1 MNIKSGIIKY
11 NTRQGNKPKLSPFF
25 QNALGKL
32 IEIGA
37 FNDKLE
43 DIKDQLVK
51 DLTEYRT
58 TYKLSNI
65 VLGMSG
71 GIDSALTASLFKEA
85 GWNVT
90 GLTLPIHQNPEE
102 TQRGID
108 ACEALG
114 ITHKQVDLSDAYDNL
129 ISHLH
134 EMPHPNGGDTKAEKV
149 RRGNIR
155 ARLRM
160 ITLYNEAAKQQGIV
174 GSTDNFSELSAGFW
188 TLHGDVGDVAPIQSL
203 SRSWEVP
210 ALADMMGVP
219 QETVYAT
226 PTDGLGV
233 DAGDEAQFGFTYLHF
248 DIVLLGLL
256 NNIFSNEGADENDVA
271 IIDSVK
277 SKIKSTGYKR
287 INPVNLRHPL
297 RGNGLYDA
305 LQNLD
310 DNLLGD

>member
-1 MNIKSGIIKY
+1 MQ
-11 NTRQGNKPKLSPFF
+11 RRLQ
-25 QNALGKL
+25 Q
-32 IEIGA
+32 
-37 FNDKLE
+37 
-43 DIKDQLVK
+43 
-51 DLTEYRT
+51 R
-58 TYKLSNI
+58 
-65 VLGMSG
+65 
-71 GIDSALTASLFKEA
+71 AS
-85 GWNVT
+85 
-90 GLTLPIHQNPEE
+90 
-102 TQRGID
+102 
-108 ACEALG
+108 
-114 ITHKQVDLSDAYDNL
+114 
-129 ISHLH
+129 
-134 EMPHPNGGDTKAEKV
+134 HPNGGDTKAEKV

-203 SRSWEVP
+203 SKSWEVP

-219 QETVYAT
+219 QETGYAT

-233 DAGDEAQFGFTYLHF
+233 DAGDEAQFGFSYLHF

-256 NNIFSNEGADENDVA
+256 NNIFSLEGADENDVA

-297 RGNGLYDA
+297 RGNALYDA
-305 LQNLD
+305 LQMLD

>member
-1 MNIKSGIIKY
+1 MNLREKIIKY
-11 NTRQGNKPKLSPFF
+11 NTRQGQAPELSDFF
-25 QNALGKL
+25 STHLGKL

-37 FNDKLE
+37 FSHKL
-43 DIKDQLVK
+43 DSIKDSIVADLV
-51 DLTEYRT
+51 EYRN

-102 TQRGID
+102 TQRGIA

-114 ITHKQVDLSDAYDNL
+114 ITHKQVDLSELYDQA
-129 ISHLH
+129 ISHLN
-134 EMPHPNGGDTKAEKV
+134 EIPHPNGGDTKAEKV

-160 ITLYNEAAKQQGIV
+160 ITLYNEAAKQNGIV

-203 SRSWEVP
+203 SKSWEVP

-256 NNIFSNEGADENDVA
+256 NKIFSSEGADENDVA

-297 RGNGLYDA
+297 RGNDLYDA

>member
-1 MNIKSGIIKY
+1 MDIKKEVLKY
-11 NTRQGNKPKLSPFF
+11 NTRDGVEPNLSSFF
-25 QNALGKL
+25 KNQFSKL

-37 FNDKLE
+37 YTHKTEAL
-43 DIKDQLVK
+43 KDSIVK
-51 DLTEYRT
+51 DLAEYKEQ
-58 TYKLSNI
+58 YNLSNI

-114 ITHKQVDLSDAYDNL
+114 IAHKQVDLSELYDQA

-203 SRSWEVP
+203 SKSWEVP

-233 DAGDEAQFGFTYLHF
+233 DAGDEAQFGFSYLHF

-256 NNIFSNEGADENDVA
+256 NNIFSLEGADENDVA
-271 IIDSVK
+271 IIESVK

-297 RGNGLYDA
+297 RGNALYDA
-305 LQNLD
+305 LQMLD

>member
-1 MNIKSGIIKY
+1 
-11 NTRQGNKPKLSPFF
+11 
-25 QNALGKL
+25 
-32 IEIGA
+32 
-37 FNDKLE
+37 
-43 DIKDQLVK
+43 
-51 DLTEYRT
+51 
-58 TYKLSNI
+58 
-65 VLGMSG
+65 MSG

-203 SRSWEVP
+203 SKSWEVP
-210 ALADMMGVP
+210 MP
-219 QETVYAT
+219 H
-226 PTDGLGV
+226 LGV
-233 DAGDEAQFGFTYLHF
+233 FVD
-248 DIVLLGLL
+248 
-256 NNIFSNEGADENDVA
+256 
-271 IIDSVK
+271 
-277 SKIKSTGYKR
+277 
-287 INPVNLRHPL
+287 NLR
-297 RGNGLYDA
+297 
-305 LQNLD
+305 
-310 DNLLGD
+310 

>member
-1 MNIKSGIIKY
+1 
-11 NTRQGNKPKLSPFF
+11 
-25 QNALGKL
+25 
-32 IEIGA
+32 
-37 FNDKLE
+37 
-43 DIKDQLVK
+43 
-51 DLTEYRT
+51 
-58 TYKLSNI
+58 
-65 VLGMSG
+65 
-71 GIDSALTASLFKEA
+71 
-85 GWNVT
+85 
-90 GLTLPIHQNPEE
+90 
-102 TQRGID
+102 
-108 ACEALG
+108 
-114 ITHKQVDLSDAYDNL
+114 
-129 ISHLH
+129 
-134 EMPHPNGGDTKAEKV
+134 
-149 RRGNIR
+149 
-155 ARLRM
+155 M

-203 SRSWEVP
+203 SKSWEVP

-233 DAGDEAQFGFTYLHF
+233 DAGDEAQFGFSYLHF

-256 NNIFSNEGADENDVA
+256 NNIFSLEGADENDVA

-297 RGNGLYDA
+297 RGNALYDA
-305 LQNLD
+305 LQMLD

>member
-1 MNIKSGIIKY
+1 MNIRKDILNY
-11 NTRQGNKPKLSPFF
+11 NTRQGIEPVLSTFF
-25 QNALGKL
+25 NNALNKL

-37 FNDKLE
+37 FSPKIE
-43 DIKDQLVK
+43 DIRDFLVT
-51 DLTEYRT
+51 DLA
-58 TYKLSNI
+58 TYKNKYNLSNI

-102 TQRGID
+102 TQRGIA

-114 ITHKQVDLSDAYDNL
+114 ITHKQVDLSEAYDNL

-160 ITLYNEAAKQQGIV
+160 ITLYNEAAKQEGIV

-203 SRSWEVP
+203 SKSWEVP

-256 NNIFSNEGADENDVA
+256 NNIFSNEGADEDDVA

-277 SKIKSTGYKR
+277 SKIKATGYKR
-287 INPVNLRHPL
+287 INPVNLDHPL
-297 RGNGLYDA
+297 RGNALYDA
-305 LQNLD
+305 LQIL
-310 DNLLGD
+310 DNLLGE

>member
-1 MNIKSGIIKY
+1 MNIRKDILQY
-11 NTRQGNKPKLSPFF
+11 NTRQGVAPVLSTFF
-25 QNALGKL
+25 SNHLNKL

-37 FNDKLE
+37 FSTKIE
-43 DIKDQLVK
+43 DIRDFLVT
-51 DLTEYRT
+51 DLA
-58 TYKLSNI
+58 TYKNKYNLSNI

-71 GIDSALTASLFKEA
+71 GIDSALTAALFKKA

-108 ACEALG
+108 ACKALG

-129 ISHLH
+129 LSHQH
-134 EMPHPNGGDTKAEKV
+134 EMPPVDGTEDDKASKI

-160 ITLYNEAAKQQGIV
+160 ITLYNEAARQNGIV

-203 SRSWEVP
+203 SKSWEVP

-277 SKIKSTGYKR
+277 SKIKATGYKR
-287 INPVNLRHPL
+287 INPVNLNHPL
-297 RGNGLYDA
+297 RGNGLYDS
-305 LQNLD
+305 LQIL
-310 DNLLGD
+310 DNLLGE

>member
-1 MNIKSGIIKY
+1 MKLRDEIIKY
-11 NTRQGNKPKLSPFF
+11 NTRQGQAPELSDFF
-25 QNALGKL
+25 STHLGKL

-37 FNDKLE
+37 FSHKL
-43 DIKDQLVK
+43 DSIKDSIVA
-51 DLTEYRT
+51 DLEEYRN

-102 TQRGID
+102 TQRGIA

-114 ITHKQVDLSDAYDNL
+114 ITHKQVDLSQAYDNMVSQ
-129 ISHLH
+129 IQEDASA
-134 EMPHPNGGDTKAEKV
+134 DDKASRV

-160 ITLYNEAAKQQGIV
+160 ITLYNEAAKQNGIV

-203 SRSWEVP
+203 SKSWEVP

-256 NNIFSNEGADENDVA
+256 NKIFNTEGADEDDVA
-271 IIDSVK
+271 IIESVK
-277 SKIKSTGYKR
+277 SKIKATGYKR

-297 RGNGLYDA
+297 RGNDLYDA
-305 LQNLD
+305 LQKLD

>member
-1 MNIKSGIIKY
+1 MKLRDEIIKY
-11 NTRQGNKPKLSPFF
+11 NTRQGQAPELSDFF
-25 QNALGKL
+25 SNHLSKL

-37 FNDKLE
+37 FSHKL
-43 DIKDQLVK
+43 DSIKDSIVA
-51 DLTEYRT
+51 DLEKYRN

-102 TQRGID
+102 TQRGIA

-114 ITHKQVDLSDAYDNL
+114 ITHKQVDLSELYDQAV
-129 ISHLH
+129 SHLH
-134 EMPHPNGGDTKAEKV
+134 EMPHPNGGGTKAEKV

-160 ITLYNEAAKQQGIV
+160 ITLYNEAAKQNGIV

-203 SRSWEVP
+203 SKSWEVP

-256 NNIFSNEGADENDVA
+256 NKIFSSEGADENDVA

-297 RGNGLYDA
+297 RGNDLYDA

>member
-1 MNIKSGIIKY
+1 MNLREEIIKY
-11 NTRQGNKPKLSPFF
+11 NTRQGQKPELSDFF
-25 QNALGKL
+25 SIHLGKL

-37 FNDKLE
+37 FSNKL
-43 DIKDQLVK
+43 DSIKDSIVA
-51 DLTEYRT
+51 DLEEYRN

-102 TQRGID
+102 TQRGIA

-114 ITHKQVDLSDAYDNL
+114 ITHKQVDLSELYDQA

-134 EMPHPNGGDTKAEKV
+134 EMPHPNGGDTKEEKV
-149 RRGNIR
+149 RRVNIR

-160 ITLYNEAAKQQGIV
+160 ITLYNEAAKQNGIV

-203 SRSWEVP
+203 SKSWEVP

-256 NNIFSNEGADENDVA
+256 NKIFNTEGADEDDVA
-271 IIDSVK
+271 IIESVK
-277 SKIKSTGYKR
+277 SKIKATGYKR

-297 RGNGLYDA
+297 RGNDLYDA
-305 LQNLD
+305 LQKLD

>member
-1 MNIKSGIIKY
+1 
-11 NTRQGNKPKLSPFF
+11 
-25 QNALGKL
+25 
-32 IEIGA
+32 
-37 FNDKLE
+37 
-43 DIKDQLVK
+43 
-51 DLTEYRT
+51 
-58 TYKLSNI
+58 
-65 VLGMSG
+65 MSG
-71 GIDSALTASLFKEA
+71 GIDSALTAALFKKA

-129 ISHLH
+129 LSHQH
-134 EMPHPNGGDTKAEKV
+134 EMPPVDGTEDDKASKI

-160 ITLYNEAAKQQGIV
+160 ITLYNEAARQNGIV

-203 SRSWEVP
+203 SKSWEVP
-210 ALADMMGVP
+210 ALADLMGVP

-256 NNIFSNEGADENDVA
+256 NNIFSNEGADEDDVA

-277 SKIKSTGYKR
+277 SKIKATGYKR
-287 INPVNLRHPL
+287 INPVNLDHPL

-305 LQNLD
+305 LQIL
-310 DNLLGD
+310 DNLLGE

>member
-1 MNIKSGIIKY
+1 
-11 NTRQGNKPKLSPFF
+11 
-25 QNALGKL
+25 
-32 IEIGA
+32 
-37 FNDKLE
+37 
-43 DIKDQLVK
+43 
-51 DLTEYRT
+51 
-58 TYKLSNI
+58 
-65 VLGMSG
+65 MSG

-102 TQRGID
+102 TQRGIA

-114 ITHKQVDLSDAYDNL
+114 IAHKQVNLSELYDQA

-203 SRSWEVP
+203 SKSWEVP

-256 NNIFSNEGADENDVA
+256 NKIFSSEGADENDVA